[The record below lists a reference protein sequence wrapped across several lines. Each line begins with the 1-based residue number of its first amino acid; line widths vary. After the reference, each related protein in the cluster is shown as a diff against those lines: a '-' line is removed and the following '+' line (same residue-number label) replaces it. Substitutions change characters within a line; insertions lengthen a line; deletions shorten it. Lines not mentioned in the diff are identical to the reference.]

1 MKILLATQDIEL
13 GLLRAKVLELAGHE
27 VEIGTTGQ
35 QVLALLS
42 SRKYDLLLVCHS
54 LPEDTCQEVARAFRA
69 MNSDGHVVG
78 ILRNE
83 WDDDS
88 CGLQKF
94 DARVSGISGPN
105 ALLSAIGHIGTQSA
119 GSANS

>member
-1 MKILLATQDIEL
+1 MKILLATQDLEL
-13 GLLRAKVLELAGHE
+13 GLLRAKVLEVAGHE
-27 VEIGTTGQ
+27 VEIGVTGQ

-42 SRKYDLLLVCHS
+42 SRKYDVLLVCHS
-54 LPEDTCQEVARAFRA
+54 LPEDTCQEVALAYRSL
-69 MNSDGHVVG
+69 NPEGHVVG
-78 ILRNE
+78 ILKNE

-105 ALLSAIGHIGTQSA
+105 ALLSTVGHVGTQSA
-119 GSANS
+119 GLP